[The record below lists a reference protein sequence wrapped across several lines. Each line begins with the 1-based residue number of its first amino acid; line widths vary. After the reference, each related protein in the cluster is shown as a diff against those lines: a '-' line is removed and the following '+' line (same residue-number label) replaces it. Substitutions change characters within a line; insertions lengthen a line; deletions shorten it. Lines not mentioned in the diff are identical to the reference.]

1 LFKATLERR
10 APQKH
15 QADRSVEGNVTQ
27 HRKKLPPAEEVVAA
41 IVALADDGF
50 CRRGELRQRFPALGE
65 RDLRRAVRRA
75 VTRGLVIERRAPDG
89 AFHLAVSS
97 EGWNLHR
104 NG

>member
-1 LFKATLERR
+1 
-10 APQKH
+10 
-15 QADRSVEGNVTQ
+15 VTQ
-27 HRKKLPPAEEVVAA
+27 QRKKLPPAEEVVAA

-50 CRRGELRQRFPALGE
+50 CRRGELRQRFPGLGE

-89 AFHLAVSS
+89 GFHLAVSS